1 MYKEGNMS
9 NDEIWNGLSNV
20 ERRAV
25 LDQLTRTKNIPS
37 GVTWEQLDFGTK
49 NAVVFIK
56 TVPGMH

>member
-1 MYKEGNMS
+1 MS

-20 ERRAV
+20 ERRAI

-49 NAVVFIK
+49 TAVVFIR